1 MGCSQRMRMI
11 TELERRIINLI
22 QGDLPVASKPFAV
35 LADQLGIPESTLLE
49 EIRKLKEQ
57 GIIRRFGA
65 TLRHQEAGFSS
76 NAMVVWRV
84 PEERLEEVG
93 KLIAG
98 FKEVTHCYQRKPQN
112 DWPYNLYSMVHGN
125 NRKDCHEIARR
136 LSREV
141 GISEYTLLFSQKEF
155 KKTSMEYF

>member
-1 MGCSQRMRMI
+1 MI

-22 QGDLPVASKPFAV
+22 QGDLPVASRPFAV
-35 LADQLGIPESTLLE
+35 LADQLGIPESTLLG
-49 EIRKLKEQ
+49 EIRKLKER
-57 GIIRRFGA
+57 GVIRRFGA

-76 NAMVVWRV
+76 NAMIVWRV
-84 PEERLEEVG
+84 PEERLEDVG

-98 FKEVTHCYQRKPQN
+98 FKEVTHCYQRKLQRG
-112 DWPYNLYSMVHGN
+112 WPYNLYSMVHGN
-125 NRKDCHEIARR
+125 NREDCHEIAQR
-136 LSREV
+136 LSQKV

>member
-1 MGCSQRMRMI
+1 MI

-22 QGDLPVASKPFAV
+22 QGDLPVASRPFAV
-35 LADQLGIPESTLLE
+35 LADQLGIPESTFLE

-76 NAMVVWRV
+76 NAMIVWRV

-98 FKEVTHCYQRKPQN
+98 FKEVTHCYQREPQR

-141 GISEYTLLFSQKEF
+141 RISEYTLLFSKREF

>member
-1 MGCSQRMRMI
+1 MI
-11 TELERRIINLI
+11 SGLEKKIINLI
-22 QGDLPVASKPFAV
+22 QGDLPVASRPFAV
-35 LADQLGIPESTLLE
+35 LAEELGISESTLLK
-49 EIRKLKEQ
+49 EIRKLKEL

-76 NAMVVWRV
+76 NAMVVWNV
-84 PEERLEEVG
+84 PQERLEEVG

-98 FKEVTHCYQRKPQN
+98 FKEVTHCYQRQPQK

-125 NRKDCHEIARR
+125 SRKDCHEIARR
-136 LSREV
+136 LSQKV
-141 GISEYTLLFSQKEF
+141 GILDYTLLFSQKEF